1 MAEHACVTIDCDY
14 VHPRFAAAYL
24 RVAEDEAAFVETNTA
39 LAAPKILAALDA
51 RGMKPEAVRWVI
63 VTHVHLDHA
72 GGAGALVRACP
83 NATLLAHPRAVR
95 HLIDPSKLVGSATHV
110 YGEARFRELYGEVEP
125 VPAERVRAVD
135 DGETVQL
142 GDATLRFLHV
152 RGHANH
158 HMIVHDPARDA
169 VFTGDAFGLV
179 YPALQRP
186 GPFAFPSTS
195 PTDFDPGEARAAIR
209 RIVELGARSAY
220 LTHFGE
226 VTSID
231 AVAAQLVAWL
241 DVSEVL
247 LDEAVSG
254 ERRGEALVRALEA
267 ELRDRFEGFARDAGF
282 TPTAEDLA
290 LVGLDLELNAQG
302 IAWTAARRRDATRPS
317 VV

>member
-1 MAEHACVTIDCDY
+1 
-14 VHPRFAAAYL
+14 
-24 RVAEDEAAFVETNTA
+24 
-39 LAAPKILAALDA
+39 
-51 RGMKPEAVRWVI
+51 
-63 VTHVHLDHA
+63 
-72 GGAGALVRACP
+72 
-83 NATLLAHPRAVR
+83 VR
-95 HLIDPSKLVGSATHV
+95 HLIDPSKLVASATHV

-125 VPAERVRAVD
+125 VPAERVRAVE
-135 DGETVQL
+135 DGETVPL

-195 PTDFDPGEARAAIR
+195 PTDFDPGEARAAVR
-209 RIVELGARSAY
+209 RILELRARSAY

-226 VTSID
+226 VTAID

-254 ERRGEALVRALEA
+254 DRRGEALVRAVEA

-282 TPTAEDLA
+282 TPTAQDFA